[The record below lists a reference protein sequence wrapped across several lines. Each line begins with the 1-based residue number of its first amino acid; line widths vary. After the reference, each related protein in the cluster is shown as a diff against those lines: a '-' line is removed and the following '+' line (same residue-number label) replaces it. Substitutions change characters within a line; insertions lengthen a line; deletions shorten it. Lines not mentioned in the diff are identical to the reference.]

1 MDASFGTH
9 PRVTFLIPDLRG
21 GGAERVAV
29 DLAGSMPGTGVDLL
43 LFEDAQELEATVPSL
58 SLGAPL
64 GMNRGGRARK
74 VYELLRGA
82 AKLRRWRKEHSRE
95 AWVSFL
101 TWPNVLNALTRR
113 SGERIVLSV
122 HSDLQSNLRGRSGV
136 VMSGLVRRAYKN
148 ADVVIAVSDQIR
160 RDLLDRVGIPPERV
174 LTIHNPVDLN
184 RVRRLSLEPIP
195 PVREWIFERPVIV
208 SVGSLSPQKGHRHL
222 IRIAAELRRRGTSV
236 RVLLIGKGLLR
247 DELSELAQAQGLRVA
262 SLDGREPDNADQAAD
277 VVFMGF
283 SSNPF
288 PWLRRSTL
296 YVMSSLRE
304 GFGLVLV
311 EATQC
316 GTPVVAPDC
325 RSGPR
330 EILAPSSDPEG
341 STLEPWTAEYG
352 VLMPPFQAGAPSAG
366 TGTDALSP
374 TEQTWVAELDRL
386 LEDADRRQRL
396 ARAGPERA
404 QDFALEKQASLWAS
418 VITGSA
424 SSTTAS
430 G

>member
-1 MDASFGTH
+1 
-9 PRVTFLIPDLRG
+9 
-21 GGAERVAV
+21 
-29 DLAGSMPGTGVDLL
+29 
-43 LFEDAQELEATVPSL
+43 
-58 SLGAPL
+58 
-64 GMNRGGRARK
+64 
-74 VYELLRGA
+74 
-82 AKLRRWRKEHSRE
+82 
-95 AWVSFL
+95 
-101 TWPNVLNALTRR
+101 
-113 SGERIVLSV
+113 
-122 HSDLQSNLRGRSGV
+122 
-136 VMSGLVRRAYKN
+136 MSGLVRRAYKN

-160 RDLLDRVGIPPERV
+160 RDLVDRVGIPPERV

-311 EATQC
+311 EAMQC

-386 LEDADRRQRL
+386 LEDADRRNRL